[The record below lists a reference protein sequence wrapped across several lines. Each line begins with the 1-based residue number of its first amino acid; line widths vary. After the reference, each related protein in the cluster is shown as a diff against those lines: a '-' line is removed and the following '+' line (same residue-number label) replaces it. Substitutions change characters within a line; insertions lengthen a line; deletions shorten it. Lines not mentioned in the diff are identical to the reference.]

1 MNFVKF
7 NENGRE
13 TETEI
18 EFFFLLF
25 LSIDYTNDKRVV
37 ANSLCYH
44 LSVSYSLI
52 NNSDDKEKGAL
63 FVTTFQI
70 LD

>member
-1 MNFVKF
+1 MNFVKC

-13 TETEI
+13 TETGI

-37 ANSLCYH
+37 AN
-44 LSVSYSLI
+44 I
-52 NNSDDKEKGAL
+52 NITYQL
-63 FVTTFQI
+63 VTVW
-70 LD
+70 